1 MYSSLKPVP
10 FEQATG
16 SVAYNMTNDYLF
28 HLVLQEN
35 EQALIG
41 LIAALL
47 HLDPDSIIK
56 AEVQNP
62 IKTGQ
67 IITDKCFQLDV
78 LVLFNNSTIINLEMQ
93 VKDLKNWVPRS
104 LSYLCRE
111 FNSLDHGDDYSD
123 VKPVYQIGFLDY
135 SLFPEYPEFYATY
148 RMSNLKNHH
157 VYSDI
162 FTLSVVELNHINL
175 ATEEDKAYGIDKW
188 AALFKATTWEEIQML
203 AKTDSNIELAAKSI
217 YSSVT
222 DPRILNIL
230 RVRDEEIRGEI
241 HRRERLAEQD
251 KQIAEQDKQIAEQDK
266 QIAEQDKQ
274 IAEQDK
280 QIAEQD
286 KQIAEQDKRLSEQ
299 EEQIAEQDKQIASL
313 KNKLEEKEE
322 QIAEQSSQ
330 IAELEDRFI
339 NMQAQIDKLSANNSD
354 R

>member
-78 LVLFNNSTIINLEMQ
+78 LVPFNNSTIINLEMQ

-251 KQIAEQDKQIAEQDK
+251 KQIAEQDK
-266 QIAEQDKQ
+266 
-274 IAEQDK
+274 
-280 QIAEQD
+280 
-286 KQIAEQDKRLSEQ
+286 RLSEQ